1 MRVKPCPEAPLAS
14 VWRHGNPAFFCAGIN
29 SFGQLTGT
37 LSNQHAYRYTAGVV
51 EDLGMPGGAQ
61 GSGGMD
67 INNSGVVVGGGEQAW
82 MYVTRPASPR
92 TAATMT
98 RVTAWG
104 PVMRLGMNDSFRAA
118 RGRQRVP
125 IALAHAGSRN
135 RKLCGDREAAN
146 DTPLSPCVKHCENV
160 PGLCLPLGEGD
171 DWN

>member
-1 MRVKPCPEAPLAS
+1 MVMRVKPCPEAPLAS

-29 SFGQLTGT
+29 SFFCRSSQVVIVSG
-37 LSNQHAYRYTAGVV
+37 LSWMTATW
-51 EDLGMPGGAQ
+51 MR
-61 GSGGMD
+61 M
-67 INNSGVVVGGGEQAW
+67 GGGVGACARL
-82 MYVTRPASPR
+82 YVTRPASPR

-160 PGLCLPLGEGD
+160 PGLCFPLGEGD